1 MESSQDCCQPKR
13 RGWDYGRTVNSELTT
28 EPAPSVALP
37 SLPERR
43 GGDHGDIGDAA
54 ETRPELAPSVAV
66 NSHLAKLIELLRSQP
81 QSTKIKRNLQLL
93 LEPEQPRIL
102 AGVAED
108 DPLEDL
114 MGILQDKPYTR
125 RKKSLLKLKISIL

>member
-1 MESSQDCCQPKR
+1 MAVKS
-13 RGWDYGRTVNSELTT
+13 Y
-28 EPAPSVALP
+28 
-37 SLPERR
+37 
-43 GGDHGDIGDAA
+43 
-54 ETRPELAPSVAV
+54 LAD
-66 NSHLAKLIELLRSQP
+66 LIELLRSQP
-81 QSTKIKRNLQLL
+81 PSRKLKRKFQIL

-125 RKKSLLKLKISIL
+125 RKKKPFEVKHLNTEKVP